1 MNHSRLSVFA
11 YSVYAV
17 LLLMF
22 LLAPVAVVVLFS
34 FDSKGMAAF
43 PFQGPT
49 LEWYAQVAGDPIIRK
64 AAFNSIIVAFGTTV
78 CCILIGTSA
87 AFAIAR
93 VRSRSA
99 SAFAALMALPLL
111 LPHLLLGISLLSF
124 FSSLGIGLSVWT
136 AIIGHV
142 LITLPFMVFT
152 LSARIAGLDPQIPEA
167 AATLGASPVQ
177 AFTRVTLPLIRSAM
191 IGAALLVVAWSLDEF
206 SVSFFTIG
214 SDNTLPIVIWG
225 QMRAGVSPTV
235 NAISALMVFATIV
248 LVLIVHRLSDI
259 RFK

>member
-1 MNHSRLSVFA
+1 MNNSRLSTIAFGA
-11 YSVYAV
+11 YAV

-22 LLAPVAVVVLFS
+22 LFAPIAVVVLFS
-34 FDSKGMAAF
+34 FDSKGTAAF
-43 PFQGPT
+43 PFEGPT
-49 LEWYAQVAGDPIIRK
+49 TTWYLAVASDPIIRK
-64 AAFNSIIVAFGTTV
+64 AALNSVVVAFGTTA

-93 VRSRSA
+93 FRSRSA
-99 SAFAALMALPLL
+99 SAFAGLMALPLL

-124 FSSLGIGLSVWT
+124 FTSLGIGLSVWT
-136 AIIGHV
+136 AIVGHV

-167 AATLGASPVQ
+167 AATLGASPAQ
-177 AFTRVTLPLIRSAM
+177 AFYKITLPLIRSAM
-191 IGAALLVVAWSLDEF
+191 AGAALLVVAWSLDEF

-235 NAISALMVFATIV
+235 NAISALMVLATVV
-248 LVLIVHRLSDI
+248 LVCIVHRLSDI
-259 RFK
+259 RFR

>member
-1 MNHSRLSVFA
+1 MNQGRLSTFAFSLYTAILLVF
-11 YSVYAV
+11 
-17 LLLMF
+17 LF
-22 LLAPVAVVVLFS
+22 APIAIVVLFS
-34 FDSKGMAAF
+34 FDAKGLAAF
-43 PFQGPT
+43 PFEGPT
-49 LEWYAQVAGDPIIRK
+49 TEWYMSVARDPIMRK
-64 AAFNSIIVAFGTTV
+64 AAVNSVFVALSTTI

-93 VRSRSA
+93 FRFRRA
-99 SAFAALMALPLL
+99 SLFAGLMALPLL

-124 FSSLGIGLSVWT
+124 FTSLGIGLSVWT

-152 LSARIAGLDPQIPEA
+152 LTSRIASLDPQIPEA
-167 AATLGASPVQ
+167 AATLGANPAQ
-177 AFTRVTLPLIRSAM
+177 AFYRVTLPLIRSAM
-191 IGAALLVVAWSLDEF
+191 VGAALLVVAWSLDEF

-235 NAISALMVFATIV
+235 NAISAIMVLATI
-248 LVLIVHRLSDI
+248 LLIYVVHRLSDI
-259 RFK
+259 RFQ